1 MNQKTF
7 EVMSHFKN
15 IQYEWSIGSNYDI
28 VTEFLP
34 LLPARTKYTLDMDNF
49 DLKTDPD
56 LDEKLRMLNWNEKRI
71 CSISSREIQ
80 KLNILTK
87 LDKLFKNL
95 LKVYSCKMFQNYI
108 SKCSAFKILIFYI
121 S

>member
-1 MNQKTF
+1 
-7 EVMSHFKN
+7 MSHVKN
-15 IQYEWSIGSNYDI
+15 IQYEWYFRSNYDLI
-28 VTEFLP
+28 DKYLP
-34 LLPARTKYTLDMDNF
+34 LFPARTKYTLFMDYF
-49 DLKTDPD
+49 DLKKYPD
-56 LDEKLRMLNWNEKRI
+56 LDEKLRMLNWNDKRI

-87 LDKLFKNL
+87 LDKIFKNL

-108 SKCSAFKILIFYI
+108 SKCSAFKILIFNI